1 MISVSSVVRS
11 TLLCTVAGTLVSLSS
26 PAGAASTTLV
36 ISGTPAK
43 SVALGQEYSFQ
54 PKGTDSEASRM
65 KYDISNMPSW
75 ATFNGTTGLLS
86 GKPEG
91 HVLGTTSGIVIR
103 FTDQHG
109 FVNLPAF
116 SITVTAAAPTK
127 PVVADVPPTISG
139 TPIKTIT
146 VGSAYSF
153 KPAAADANGDK
164 LTYSIKYMPVWASFS
179 TSTGALTGTATAAEV
194 GTYANIGISVSD
206 GKESA
211 SLPAFTVT
219 VNQIATG
226 NVTVD
231 WTPPTENVDG
241 SVLTNLAGYRMYYGT
256 SAKDMTQSV
265 QLTNPGLTSYVV
277 ENLSAGTWY
286 FAMVS
291 YSSANVES
299 TMSGVVSGA
308 VL

>member
-1 MISVSSVVRS
+1 MISVSALVRS
-11 TLLCTVAGTLVSLSS
+11 TLLCTLAGTLVSLSS
-26 PAGAASTTLV
+26 PASAASTTLV
-36 ISGTPAK
+36 ISGTPAT
-43 SVALGQEYSFQ
+43 SVVLGQEYSFQ
-54 PKGTDSEASRM
+54 PKGTDSEDSRM
-65 KYDISNMPSW
+65 KYDVSNKPSW

-86 GKPEG
+86 GKPAG

-116 SITVTAAAPTK
+116 SITVTAAAPPK

-153 KPAAADANGDK
+153 KPVAADANGDK
-164 LTYSIKYMPVWASFS
+164 LTYSIQDKPVWAAFS
-179 TSTGALTGTATAAEV
+179 TSTGALTGMATAAEV

-206 GKESA
+206 GKEST

-226 NVTVD
+226 NITVD

-241 SVLTNLAGYRMYYGT
+241 SVLTNLAGYRMHYGT
-256 SAKDMTQSV
+256 SVNDMTHYV
-265 QLTNPGLTSYVV
+265 EMKNPGLTSYVV
-277 ENLSAGTWY
+277 ENLPAGTWY
-286 FAMVS
+286 FGMFS
-291 YSSANVES
+291 YSTANIESA
-299 TMSGVVSGA
+299 MSGVASA
-308 VL
+308 TVL